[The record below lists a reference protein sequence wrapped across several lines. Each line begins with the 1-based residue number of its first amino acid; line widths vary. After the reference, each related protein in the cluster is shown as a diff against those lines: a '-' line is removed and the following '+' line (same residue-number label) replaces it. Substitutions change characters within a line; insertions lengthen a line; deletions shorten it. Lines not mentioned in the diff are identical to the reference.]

1 MVWPLGDSGQLST
14 VDTSAQLA
22 ELRAYVEIAAGA
34 AVHRDAPAWNR
45 ARHSKPRRSALRV
58 RVAAELRA
66 AGRQGPVDAT
76 GAGGEVPATPEDG
89 AAPLPGGRCPAAREN
104 PRATITFGPYL
115 PTDLTA
121 ALDLVVRG
129 VQADVLSLET
139 GVRILI
145 DAGFPIED
153 ATLEVERIRA
163 RAVPPTPTVRSAAGS
178 GEGSEREDAA

>member
-14 VDTSAQLA
+14 VDTSAKLA
-22 ELRAYVEIAAGA
+22 ELRAYVETLQERLSIVTRLPGI
-34 AVHRDAPAWNR
+34 VLGTVSPA
-45 ARHSKPRRSALRV
+45 
-58 RVAAELRA
+58 
-66 AGRQGPVDAT
+66 
-76 GAGGEVPATPEDG
+76 EVPSGYALQLSFG
-89 AAPLPGGRCPAAREN
+89 PLDAKVRSMRLAREVKYPLLLKMVQRLYQVGGVLPPGEN
-104 PRATITFGPYL
+104 PRAAITFGPYL
-115 PTDLTA
+115 STDLTA

-163 RAVPPTPTVRSAAGS
+163 RAVPPTPTVRSAAGN